1 MECVLHEDNAGKM
14 KANIIVEAAKLP
26 TTPEADEIF
35 RSRGITVLPDILTNA
50 GGIVVSFFEWTHR
63 ICNKVYRDERNCIV
77 YLRHAYRDVV
87 NRAAREKVP
96 CGKPPTDRN

>member
-14 KANIIVEAAKLP
+14 KANVIVEAAKLP

-63 ICNKVYRDERNCIV
+63 ICNKFIGMRGTVSFIF
-77 YLRHAYRDVV
+77 ATPI
-87 NRAAREKVP
+87 AMW
-96 CGKPPTDRN
+96 